1 MKKNEESEK
10 EIEKKGNDKR
20 KESVSS
26 SKSEEASET
35 DSYQND
41 YIPIKKETSHYQII
55 DNKLFNK
62 IIQYIKDINTFQQQL
77 KSGKII
83 PKQTT
88 KIIYDSSQFT
98 KSLTNEFSIIS
109 NKKNEKQNLNQ
120 DNENNNNNLY
130 KSSDNVIKV
139 NNPNTSIM
147 NLFMNANKVKE
158 KDKEEILKLKT
169 DLAEITKKTETEIDN
184 YKTVIN
190 DLTLKIATL
199 EKELKDIKD
208 INMKLIARQNMNK
221 TAFGIIY
228 TNEKLLTK
236 ILSYL
241 ETQEKFDFSKS
252 NSFLYKNIF
261 FKAVSENL
269 LKIVKKKNYILEKL
283 SGEDLNTKFDVK
295 ESEILDLFREYIIN
309 QKVCGVDMRNEIV
322 KSLIFL
328 ENYVSIPMTNFKLS
342 SGKKNKENMFD
353 LPEEKQEQ
361 KKPKFFSKF
370 LSALKSEIKEEIGIA
385 PKQENL
391 PKNNYISFT
400 PKEYV
405 NIFESDRHVLQT
417 YKTDKSLN
425 VKFIYENSDKIKK
438 LLNDFFVSQLPQ
450 TSYQKFV
457 TKICET
463 FSELLF
469 SSFLAL
475 NDIKNLEIIM
485 YALYCR
491 YMKYKTKIEDL
502 EGVIEDLNHFVETSR
517 QIKDMMTKAKNEL
530 EFKYTNSVMTISQL
544 NNSINKKDE
553 EIRKI
558 TGEMKEKE
566 EKYDKFKNE
575 IIKEYKVIKDEF
587 YFTKNE
593 RDTIKSVLLELK
605 EYFIKVVTGDL
616 LK

>member
-10 EIEKKGNDKR
+10 EIEKKENDKR

-83 PKQTT
+83 PKQTA
-88 KIIYDSSQFT
+88 KVIYNSSQFT

-208 INMKLIARQNMNK
+208 INMKLIARQNINK

-295 ESEILDLFREYIIN
+295 ETEILDLFREYIIN

-328 ENYVSIPMTNFKLS
+328 ENYVSIPMANFKLS

>member
-10 EIEKKGNDKR
+10 EIEKKENDKR

-208 INMKLIARQNMNK
+208 INMKLIARQNINK

-295 ESEILDLFREYIIN
+295 ETEILDLFREYIIN

>member
-10 EIEKKGNDKR
+10 EIEKKENDKR

-88 KIIYDSSQFT
+88 KVIYDSSQFT

-120 DNENNNNNLY
+120 DNENNNNDLY

-208 INMKLIARQNMNK
+208 INMKLIARQNINK

-295 ESEILDLFREYIIN
+295 ETEILDLFREYIIN

-328 ENYVSIPMTNFKLS
+328 ENYVSIPMANFKLS

>member
-1 MKKNEESEK
+1 MNKNEESEK
-10 EIEKKGNDKR
+10 EIEKKENDKR

-83 PKQTT
+83 PKETT
-88 KIIYDSSQFT
+88 KVIYDSSQFT

-208 INMKLIARQNMNK
+208 INMKLIARQNINK

-295 ESEILDLFREYIIN
+295 ETEILDLFREYIIN

>member
-10 EIEKKGNDKR
+10 EIEKKENDKR

-83 PKQTT
+83 PKQAT
-88 KIIYDSSQFT
+88 KVIYDSSQFT

-208 INMKLIARQNMNK
+208 INMKLIARQNINK

-295 ESEILDLFREYIIN
+295 ETEILDLFREYIIN

>member
-10 EIEKKGNDKR
+10 EIEKKENDKR

-83 PKQTT
+83 TKQTT
-88 KIIYDSSQFT
+88 KVIYDSSQFT

-208 INMKLIARQNMNK
+208 INMKLIARQNINK

-269 LKIVKKKNYILEKL
+269 LKMVKKKNYILEKL

-295 ESEILDLFREYIIN
+295 ETEILDLFREYIIN

>member
-10 EIEKKGNDKR
+10 EIEKKENDKR

-88 KIIYDSSQFT
+88 KVIYDSSQFT

-130 KSSDNVIKV
+130 KSSDSVIKV

-158 KDKEEILKLKT
+158 KDKDEILKLKA

-208 INMKLIARQNMNK
+208 INMKLIARQNINK

>member
-10 EIEKKGNDKR
+10 EIEKKENDKR

-88 KIIYDSSQFT
+88 KVIYDSSQFT

-208 INMKLIARQNMNK
+208 INMKLIARQNINK

-228 TNEKLLTK
+228 TNEKLLSK

-295 ESEILDLFREYIIN
+295 ETEILDLFREYIIN

>member
-10 EIEKKGNDKR
+10 EIEKKENDKR

-88 KIIYDSSQFT
+88 KVIYDSSQFT

-130 KSSDNVIKV
+130 KSSDSVIKV

-208 INMKLIARQNMNK
+208 INMKLIARQNINK

-283 SGEDLNTKFDVK
+283 SGEDLYTKFDVK

>member
-41 YIPIKKETSHYQII
+41 YIPIKKETSHYQIM

-88 KIIYDSSQFT
+88 KVIYDSSQFT

-208 INMKLIARQNMNK
+208 INMKLIARQNINK

-295 ESEILDLFREYIIN
+295 ETEILDLFREYIIN

-491 YMKYKTKIEDL
+491 YMKYKTNIKDL
-502 EGVIEDLNHFVETSR
+502 EGVIED
-517 QIKDMMTKAKNEL
+517 
-530 EFKYTNSVMTISQL
+530 
-544 NNSINKKDE
+544 
-553 EIRKI
+553 
-558 TGEMKEKE
+558 
-566 EKYDKFKNE
+566 
-575 IIKEYKVIKDEF
+575 
-587 YFTKNE
+587 
-593 RDTIKSVLLELK
+593 
-605 EYFIKVVTGDL
+605 
-616 LK
+616 

>member
-1 MKKNEESEK
+1 
-10 EIEKKGNDKR
+10 
-20 KESVSS
+20 
-26 SKSEEASET
+26 
-35 DSYQND
+35 
-41 YIPIKKETSHYQII
+41 
-55 DNKLFNK
+55 
-62 IIQYIKDINTFQQQL
+62 
-77 KSGKII
+77 
-83 PKQTT
+83 
-88 KIIYDSSQFT
+88 
-98 KSLTNEFSIIS
+98 
-109 NKKNEKQNLNQ
+109 
-120 DNENNNNNLY
+120 
-130 KSSDNVIKV
+130 
-139 NNPNTSIM
+139 
-147 NLFMNANKVKE
+147 MNANKVKE

-208 INMKLIARQNMNK
+208 INMKLIARQNINK

-295 ESEILDLFREYIIN
+295 ETEILDLFREYIIN

-517 QIKDMMTKAKNEL
+517 QIKDMMTKEKNEL

-544 NNSINKKDE
+544 NNTINKKDE

>member
-10 EIEKKGNDKR
+10 EIEKKENDKR

-26 SKSEEASET
+26 SKSEEVSET

-88 KIIYDSSQFT
+88 KVIYDSSQFT

-208 INMKLIARQNMNK
+208 INMKLIARQNINK

>member
-83 PKQTT
+83 PKQAT
-88 KIIYDSSQFT
+88 KVIYDSSQFT

-208 INMKLIARQNMNK
+208 INMKLIARQNINK

-295 ESEILDLFREYIIN
+295 ETEILDLFREYIIN

>member
-10 EIEKKGNDKR
+10 EIEKKENDKR

-26 SKSEEASET
+26 SKSEEVSET

-88 KIIYDSSQFT
+88 KIIYNSSQFT

-208 INMKLIARQNMNK
+208 INMKLIARQNINK

-295 ESEILDLFREYIIN
+295 ETEILDLFREYIIN

>member
-10 EIEKKGNDKR
+10 EIEKKENDKR

-88 KIIYDSSQFT
+88 KVIYDSSQFT

-158 KDKEEILKLKT
+158 KDKEEILKLKS

-208 INMKLIARQNMNK
+208 INMKLIARQNINK

-269 LKIVKKKNYILEKL
+269 LNIVKKKNYILEKL

-295 ESEILDLFREYIIN
+295 ETEILDLFREYIIN